1 MTLLS
6 QLQKWPQFQAIY
18 TSRTAVSVGQFCVLR
33 YVGFLHQ
40 VAICIDK
47 GVLGSASGDTFD
59 QVLNKSF
66 LLFLIRVNSLVALLG
81 LYSCQS
87 GFFFH
92 LGTFEKNLGFSSF
105 YALSGNSVLSTV
117 GSSQATQQ
125 HRSPQ
130 AVCGG
135 CSLHWPACVVH
146 ALCTGLPFPSKKKEA
161 ILE

>member
-105 YALSGNSVLSTV
+105 YALSGNSVPRRFKMLLLFSLGYCTIVTSTAF
-117 GSSQATQQ
+117 GTSWADHHCCTM
-125 HRSPQ
+125 
-130 AVCGG
+130 GG
-135 CSLHWPACVVH
+135 
-146 ALCTGLPFPSKKKEA
+146 F
-161 ILE
+161 